1 MSLYCAANGF
11 RDDQSDARPAVGGA
25 VRRSQRVHHEVG
37 LHRPHPLTDR
47 GTELRG
53 PRHPVP
59 RRKHRASSRVE
70 SRSELAATLAAAVRH
85 DRPAGAGAH
94 PQPEPMHPRAT
105 AVVGLEGP
113 LALGH
118 GCSLLV
124 AYGIRK
130 PTPMNP
136 HTGGTRLPLVSSSV
150 SLANR
155 RGHQKLLGR
164 SRTATFGRLFEGT
177 DEISLGQ
184 TSLGAA
190 GMLDKS
196 HSRHAPRTPQN
207 IPMRNVA
214 ERLAPGQ
221 KTVSF
226 CQCRFDNETATDN
239 EAGMPNQSRAH
250 RTHYH
255 CDEPRPAAFPPVDNR
270 ATATVLSP
278 QPVDNYVDSSS
289 SFIWSSPERPQGGSR
304 L

>member
-11 RDDQSDARPAVGGA
+11 RDDQSDARSAVGGA

-184 TSLGAA
+184 TSAGSTAKVHNGHSSHAVAVAENQHL
-190 GMLDKS
+190 GML
-196 HSRHAPRTPQN
+196 QN
-207 IPMRNVA
+207 GWHPARKLLTSGNAVPTSG
-214 ERLAPGQ
+214 RRP
-221 KTVSF
+221 
-226 CQCRFDNETATDN
+226 DN
-239 EAGMPNQSRAH
+239 EARTPERSRAH
-250 RTHYH
+250 GVRNH
-255 CDEPRPAAFPPVDNR
+255 CDELRPAA
-270 ATATVLSP
+270 
-278 QPVDNYVDSSS
+278 SSS
-289 SFIWSSPERPQGGSR
+289 VGKQNDDGCPLSTACG
-304 L
+304 